1 MCDWL
6 LTDPLNKIQG
16 GKAEAESPGKW
27 LLRGVG
33 VGWVRGQGGGGEM
46 VSRGGSGLTMEVKA
60 MGCADQM
67 DIGCE
72 GKGGGE

>member
-46 VSRGGSGLTMEVKA
+46 VSSGGSELM
-60 MGCADQM
+60 
-67 DIGCE
+67 
-72 GKGGGE
+72 